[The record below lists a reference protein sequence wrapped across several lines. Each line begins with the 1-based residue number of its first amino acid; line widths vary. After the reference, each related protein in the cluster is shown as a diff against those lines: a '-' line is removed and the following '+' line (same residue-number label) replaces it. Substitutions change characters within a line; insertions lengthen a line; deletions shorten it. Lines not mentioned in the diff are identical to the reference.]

1 MFHVESTSNISI
13 GKDLIT
19 IAIVIIACFS
29 VYFLSY
35 TLQGI
40 VVKISSTIGK
50 KIGIYTSD
58 KDYQLQRYIYQH
70 SKSPL
75 TKLYNWVNQQLIA
88 LGLKKQGVTPTG
100 YLTFWGLAAVL
111 LGTVIGI
118 VTHLG
123 LFTFFIWI
131 LCFIL
136 MLMLTRV
143 IVSERIE
150 KRELDVMNAIDL
162 IVPEAG
168 SGIKNAIATYIDNF
182 APSVRDDF
190 RAFLTNINER
200 GYSFED
206 AMYMLSDNLGTVFRD
221 FAQKAIYYERVG
233 EKEMLD
239 IFSDITETNRLRRQ
253 LRDENTTAFN
263 TLKVNFLVS
272 TLLTA
277 GYFVFLMMTDSFS
290 RSFFLQSMPGK
301 VLLVAIIMIV
311 FSVLG
316 YISTIKSRS
325 I

>member
-1 MFHVESTSNISI
+1 MFHVESTNNISI
-13 GKDLIT
+13 SKDLIT
-19 IAIVIIACFS
+19 IVIVIIACFS

-40 VVKISSTIGK
+40 VAKISSTIGK

-221 FAQKAIYYERVG
+221 FAQKAIYYEKVG

-239 IFSDITETNRLRRQ
+239 IFTDITETNRLRRQ

>member
-1 MFHVESTSNISI
+1 MFHVESTSNISMS
-13 GKDLIT
+13 KDLIT

>member
-13 GKDLIT
+13 SKDLIT
-19 IAIVIIACFS
+19 IVIVIIACFS

-40 VVKISSTIGK
+40 VVKIFSTIGK

-182 APSVRDDF
+182 APSVRDAF

>member
-1 MFHVESTSNISI
+1 MFHVESTSNISMS
-13 GKDLIT
+13 KDLIT

-239 IFSDITETNRLRRQ
+239 IFTDITETNRLRRQ

-290 RSFFLQSMPGK
+290 RTFFLQSMPGK

>member
-1 MFHVESTSNISI
+1 MFHVESTNNISI

-19 IAIVIIACFS
+19 IVIVIIACFS

-40 VVKISSTIGK
+40 VAKISSTIGK

-221 FAQKAIYYERVG
+221 FAQKAIYYEKVG

-239 IFSDITETNRLRRQ
+239 IFTDITETNRLRRQ

>member
-1 MFHVESTSNISI
+1 MFHVESTSNISLS
-13 GKDLIT
+13 KDLIT
-19 IAIVIIACFS
+19 IVIVIIACFS

-290 RSFFLQSMPGK
+290 RTFFLQSMPGK

>member
-1 MFHVESTSNISI
+1 MFHVESTSNISMS
-13 GKDLIT
+13 KDLIT

-290 RSFFLQSMPGK
+290 RTFFLQSMPGK

>member
-221 FAQKAIYYERVG
+221 FAQKAIYYEKVG

-239 IFSDITETNRLRRQ
+239 IFTDITETNRLRRQ

>member
-13 GKDLIT
+13 SKDLIT

>member
-1 MFHVESTSNISI
+1 MFHVESTSNISLS
-13 GKDLIT
+13 KDLIT
-19 IAIVIIACFS
+19 IVIVIIACFS

-221 FAQKAIYYERVG
+221 FAQKAIYYEKVG

>member
-40 VVKISSTIGK
+40 VAKISSTIGK

-221 FAQKAIYYERVG
+221 FAQKAIYYEKVG

-239 IFSDITETNRLRRQ
+239 IFTDITETNRLRRQ

>member
-1 MFHVESTSNISI
+1 MFHVESTSNISMS
-13 GKDLIT
+13 KDLIT

-162 IVPEAG
+162 IEAG

-263 TLKVNFLVS
+263 TLKVNFN
-272 TLLTA
+272 
-277 GYFVFLMMTDSFS
+277 
-290 RSFFLQSMPGK
+290 FF
-301 VLLVAIIMIV
+301 
-311 FSVLG
+311 F
-316 YISTIKSRS
+316 T
-325 I
+325 

>member
-1 MFHVESTSNISI
+1 MFHVESTNNISI
-13 GKDLIT
+13 SKDLIT
-19 IAIVIIACFS
+19 IVIVIIACFS

-40 VVKISSTIGK
+40 VAKISSTIGK

-221 FAQKAIYYERVG
+221 FAQKAIYYEKVG

>member
-13 GKDLIT
+13 SKDLIT
-19 IAIVIIACFS
+19 IVIVIIACFS

-239 IFSDITETNRLRRQ
+239 IFTDITETNRLRRQ

>member
-1 MFHVESTSNISI
+1 MFHVESTSNISLS
-13 GKDLIT
+13 KDLIT
-19 IAIVIIACFS
+19 IVIVIIACFS

>member
-1 MFHVESTSNISI
+1 MFHVESTSNISLS
-13 GKDLIT
+13 KDLIT
-19 IAIVIIACFS
+19 IVIVIIACFS

-239 IFSDITETNRLRRQ
+239 IFTDITETNRLRRQ

-290 RSFFLQSMPGK
+290 RTFFLQSMPGK

>member
-1 MFHVESTSNISI
+1 MFHVESTSNISMS
-13 GKDLIT
+13 KDLIT

-239 IFSDITETNRLRRQ
+239 IFTDITETNRLRRQ

>member
-1 MFHVESTSNISI
+1 MFHVESTSNISLS
-13 GKDLIT
+13 KDLIT
-19 IAIVIIACFS
+19 IVIVIIACFS

-239 IFSDITETNRLRRQ
+239 IFTDITETNRLRRQ

>member
-13 GKDLIT
+13 SKDLIT

-35 TLQGI
+35 TLQSI
-40 VVKISSTIGK
+40 VVKIFSTIGK

>member
-1 MFHVESTSNISI
+1 MFHVESTSNISMS
-13 GKDLIT
+13 KDLIT

-136 MLMLTRV
+136 MFLLTRV

-239 IFSDITETNRLRRQ
+239 IFTDITETNRLRRQ

-316 YISTIKSRS
+316 DISTIKSRS

>member
-1 MFHVESTSNISI
+1 MFHVESTNNISI
-13 GKDLIT
+13 SKDLIT
-19 IAIVIIACFS
+19 IVIVIIACFS

>member
-13 GKDLIT
+13 SKDLIT

-221 FAQKAIYYERVG
+221 FAQKAIYYEKVG

>member
-1 MFHVESTSNISI
+1 MFHIESTSNISI
-13 GKDLIT
+13 SKDLIT

-221 FAQKAIYYERVG
+221 FAQKAIYYEKVG

>member
-13 GKDLIT
+13 SKDLIT

-239 IFSDITETNRLRRQ
+239 IFTDITETNRLRRQ

>member
-1 MFHVESTSNISI
+1 MFHVESTSNISMS
-13 GKDLIT
+13 KDLIT

-40 VVKISSTIGK
+40 VAKISSTIGK

-239 IFSDITETNRLRRQ
+239 IFTDITETNRLRRQ

>member
-1 MFHVESTSNISI
+1 MFHVESTSNISMS
-13 GKDLIT
+13 KDLIT
-19 IAIVIIACFS
+19 IVIVIIACFS

-239 IFSDITETNRLRRQ
+239 IFTDITETNRLRRQ